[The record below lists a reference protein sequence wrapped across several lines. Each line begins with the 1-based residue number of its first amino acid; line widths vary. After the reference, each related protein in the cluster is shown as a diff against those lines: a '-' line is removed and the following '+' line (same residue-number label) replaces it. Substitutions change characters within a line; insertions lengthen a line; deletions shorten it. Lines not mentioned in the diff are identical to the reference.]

1 MEAAV
6 AGNRVMSFRKLW
18 KGLAALGKT
27 ERKRDSLVVSSGSRN
42 QQLAQSQGWNDPAA
56 PVSSGCLLHTHT
68 CTQGPAAAPWADPGA
83 RVLLQAKAGSLL
95 NLQKLK
101 KGRCKH

>member
-42 QQLAQSQGWNDPAA
+42 QQLAQSQGWNDPAD
-56 PVSSGCLLHTHT
+56 PVSSGCYTHT
-68 CTQGPAAAPWADPGA
+68 PAHRD
-83 RVLLQAKAGSLL
+83 LLQLPGLIQVLEFSSRPRQGLS
-95 NLQKLK
+95 
-101 KGRCKH
+101 